1 MESANFVQ
9 NNIAPATPQNG
20 NPIFGLGSHH

>member
-9 NNIAPATPQNG
+9 NNIAPATSQND